1 MSEDHRESK
10 QCSNVAKKNDIRTQH
25 NVDQG
30 SPTFQ
35 DAKLNSLPELI
46 AIVRNII
53 KSSIWNKST
62 SDIIKS
68 RNSSKS
74 TAFSVATSCR
84 RYSNNAGRRV
94 NRF

>member
-35 DAKLNSLPELI
+35 YAKLNSLPELI
-46 AIVRNII
+46 ATGRNII

-68 RNSSKS
+68 RNSSES
-74 TAFSVATSCR
+74 TAFSVATSRR